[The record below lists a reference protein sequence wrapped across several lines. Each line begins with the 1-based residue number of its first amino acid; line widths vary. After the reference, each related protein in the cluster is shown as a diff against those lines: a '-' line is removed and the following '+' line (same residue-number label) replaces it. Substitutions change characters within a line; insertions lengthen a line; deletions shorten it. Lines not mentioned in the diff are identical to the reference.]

1 MTQKI
6 FLIISL
12 LFTSLFLS
20 ACGKK
25 NNQDF
30 TFTND
35 EEMVDDIGSYTDE
48 LSSAKINITQTIDL
62 NQEVKIAYQTKN
74 PDGQG
79 QATFKVKS
87 LKQIDSAGQKVAEE
101 GKKLVL
107 AEIAVLGDA
116 KNQGNPS
123 NFNQIGAN
131 PSPQF
136 VIINQDKNQ
145 TLVEDSYYS
154 GGYTEDKGLFELSKI
169 TLDHQVWINTAI
181 VFNLDADQSLDLA
194 LRFINPEGIVE
205 FYHVKQ

>member
-1 MTQKI
+1 MNQKI

-12 LFTSLFLS
+12 VFCSLFLS

-25 NNQDF
+25 NTQNL

-35 EEMVDDIGSYTDE
+35 EEIADNIGSYTDQ
-48 LSSAKINITQTIDL
+48 LASAKINIIKTIDL
-62 NQEVKIAYQTKN
+62 NQEVKISYQTKD

-87 LKQIDSAGQKVAEE
+87 LKEVDSAGQKVPEE

-107 AEIAVLGDA
+107 AEIAVLGDT
-116 KNQGNPS
+116 KNRGNPS

-136 VIINQDKNQ
+136 VIIDQDKNQ
-145 TLVEDSYYS
+145 TFVEDSYYS
-154 GGYTEDKGLFELSKI
+154 DGYTEDKGLFELSKI
-169 TLDHQVWINTAI
+169 TLDHPVWINTAI
-181 VFNLDADQSLDLA
+181 VFNLDANQALDLA
-194 LRFINPEGIVE
+194 LRFINPEGVLE
-205 FYHVKQ
+205 FYHVNQ